1 MSSQAWLLLFTLG
14 FIWGGTFYFTE
25 IMLLAMTPLH
35 IVFFRVTIAATFML
49 AFIYLRGKRLPT
61 DTASIRQFAIMGL
74 FNNALPFSLIT
85 LGQQYITAGLASILN
100 AFTAFVTVIVAG
112 LILSDERITAPRLI
126 GTALGVSGV
135 AVAMGIDNLSTLSLT
150 SLGQF
155 MVLGATCCYAVASMF
170 ARLQMSK
177 LDAEVSATGMLCAA
191 SVWILIISLIFE
203 GTPQLAMNTAP
214 ILAILALAI
223 PCTSVAYIVYFMLV
237 KRAGAGNTMLVTII
251 IPPIALML
259 DSIILNEAL
268 RLREVAGFFI
278 ISIGMLLLSGK
289 LPLFKRRT

>member
-1 MSSQAWLLLFTLG
+1 MNVITGLAIAVHPRIYL
-14 FIWGGTFYFTE
+14 GGTFYFTE

-191 SVWILIISLIFE
+191 SIWILIISLIFE

-223 PCTSVAYIVYFMLV
+223 PCTSVAYIVYFMLL

-251 IPPIALML
+251 IPPFALML
-259 DSIILNEAL
+259 DSIILQ
-268 RLREVAGFFI
+268 
-278 ISIGMLLLSGK
+278 
-289 LPLFKRRT
+289 

>member
-61 DTASIRQFAIMGL
+61 DTASIRQFAVMGL

-251 IPPIALML
+251 IPAIALML

-268 RLREVAGFFI
+268 RPREVAGFFI
-278 ISIGMLLLSGK
+278 ISIGLLILSGR

>member
-61 DTASIRQFAIMGL
+61 DTASIRQFAVMGL

-135 AVAMGIDNLSTLSLT
+135 AVSMGIDNLSTLSLT

-251 IPPIALML
+251 IPAIALML

-268 RLREVAGFFI
+268 RPREVAGFFI
-278 ISIGMLLLSGK
+278 ISIGLLILSGR

>member
-61 DTASIRQFAIMGL
+61 DTASIRQFAVMGL

-135 AVAMGIDNLSTLSLT
+135 AVSMGIDNLSTLSLT

-251 IPPIALML
+251 IPAIALML
-259 DSIILNEAL
+259 DSIILNEVL
-268 RLREVAGFFI
+268 RPREVAGFFI
-278 ISIGMLLLSGK
+278 ISIGLLILSGR

>member
-61 DTASIRQFAIMGL
+61 DTASIRQFAVMGL

-191 SVWILIISLIFE
+191 SVWTLIISFIFE

-251 IPPIALML
+251 IPAIALML

-268 RLREVAGFFI
+268 RPREVAGFFI
-278 ISIGMLLLSGK
+278 ISIGLLILSGR

>member
-1 MSSQAWLLLFTLG
+1 MLFTLG
-14 FIWGGTFYFTE
+14 IIWGGTFYFTE

-61 DTASIRQFAIMGL
+61 DTASIRQFAVMGL

-251 IPPIALML
+251 IPAIALML

-268 RLREVAGFFI
+268 RPREVAGFFI
-278 ISIGMLLLSGK
+278 ISIGLLILSGR